1 MAVSGHRNES
11 SIRIYSRT
19 DISTKRKMS
28 ETLTTEC
35 EVRGEEVAINPH
47 QLSPVISLSQEEF
60 IVQNSH
66 SEITKKIL
74 IFSTVMSTFIKRK
87 SGTFFIRP
95 YNLTLEFCS
104 KVSVRFSFS

>member
-1 MAVSGHRNES
+1 
-11 SIRIYSRT
+11 
-19 DISTKRKMS
+19 MS

-66 SEITKKIL
+66 SEITKN
-74 IFSTVMSTFIKRK
+74 FN
-87 SGTFFIRP
+87 FFNCNVNIH
-95 YNLTLEFCS
+95 
-104 KVSVRFSFS
+104 